1 MSGPDAGDVISV
13 DDLKARLHAGAPTVL
28 IDVRLAKVGTI
39 PGALQVPV
47 TDLEDDPRS
56 YPDDALLVVFCQH
69 GHGASEYAQEV
80 LREQG
85 NRRVVRLAGGVDAW
99 MASEAP

>member
-1 MSGPDAGDVISV
+1 M
-13 DDLKARLHAGAPTVL
+13 
-28 IDVRLAKVGTI
+28 
-39 PGALQVPV
+39 
-47 TDLEDDPRS
+47 
-56 YPDDALLVVFCQH
+56 VVFCQH

-99 MASEAP
+99 MASEAL

>member
-1 MSGPDAGDVISV
+1 MMNDADDVISV
-13 DDLKARLHAGAPTVL
+13 DDLKARLQTGAPTVL

-39 PGALQVPV
+39 PGALQIPV
-47 TDLEDDPRS
+47 TDLEDEPRE
-56 YPDDALLVVFCQH
+56 YPADALLVVFCQH

-85 NRRVVRLAGGVDAW
+85 YANVARLVGGVDAW
-99 MASEAP
+99 IRAEGP

>member
-1 MSGPDAGDVISV
+1 MTSTADDVISV
-13 DDLKARLHAGAPTVL
+13 GELKERLQQGAPTVL

-47 TDLEDDPRS
+47 TDLEDEPRE
-56 YPDDALLVVFCQH
+56 YPSDALLVVFCQH

-85 NRRVVRLAGGVDAW
+85 HRNVSRLAGGVDAW
-99 MASEAP
+99 LLAEGP